1 MNAWI
6 SGLRASLA
14 IMLGYTPIAIAFGLA
29 ANEIGLS
36 IQTTLLV
43 SGVVFAGAS
52 QFVMVSLWATGT
64 PPLIIVLTTLLLN
77 LRHVLYGPLIAP
89 HLQHSPGWQ
98 HLLAAFGLTDEVFAA
113 ATGRMDEVPE
123 SDRMAWLLGL
133 EAGAYGA
140 WLSGTWLGA
149 TGGAALTTLLPAI
162 APALAFA
169 LPTLFLVLLL
179 PVLQGRVL
187 IAALVAAG
195 VAGIAQ
201 FLGMATVGLLAAAV
215 LGPLVALVGSRWR
228 CQQTN

>member
-1 MNAWI
+1 
-6 SGLRASLA
+6 
-14 IMLGYTPIAIAFGLA
+14 MLGYTPIAIAFGVA

-36 IQTTLLV
+36 VQTTLLV

-52 QFVMVSLWATGT
+52 QFVMISLWATST
-64 PPLIIVLTTLLLN
+64 PALIIVLTTLLLN

-89 HLQHSPGWQ
+89 HLQHSPRWQ
-98 HLLAAFGLTDEVFAA
+98 RLLAAFGLTDEVFAA
-113 ATGRMDEVPE
+113 ATGRVDGVPE

-133 EAGAYGA
+133 ETGAYSA

-162 APALAFA
+162 TPALAFA

-179 PVLQGRVL
+179 PLLQGRVL

-215 LGPLVALVGSRWR
+215 VGPLVALVGSRWACR
-228 CQQTN
+228 LTN